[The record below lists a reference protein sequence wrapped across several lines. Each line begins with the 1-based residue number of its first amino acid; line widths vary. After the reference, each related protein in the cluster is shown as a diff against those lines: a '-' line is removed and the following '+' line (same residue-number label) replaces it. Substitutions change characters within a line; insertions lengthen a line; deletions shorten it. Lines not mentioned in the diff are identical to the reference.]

1 MDKFISE
8 LHYYLRQNLWHT
20 AIDFCTEE
28 LDKGR
33 DPYVSFWRGFAY
45 SQEGS
50 LIEAIRD
57 IEPLQNIDDYKYSS
71 LCSLLYIHGLYTNP
85 DETKMDQIRMQ
96 LDIDSCNRNDCL
108 NAMRLCIYLKDDE
121 QFSLLQEKLNTFRGG
136 QGEELIIRG
145 WKLLDDDSTS
155 SWEEAKNSFLE
166 YEKENGEDNLD
177 VIFGKLKSLEQI
189 ETSKKNKSYE
199 EILDIYT
206 DVIKQNQDFLP
217 LHIERIKIY
226 LLKNDYDSANDY
238 ITSKLSQARNFEL
251 YKILSVC
258 NLMQE
263 GDFKSATYNL
273 NKMWEI
279 MQEAEQKNHKLFFIT
294 GKLFESISDKNIEI
308 LNISEKIID
317 RAMEYNPREPNYI
330 IEKGY
335 LLLYKGQ
342 IKEASEMFEKAG
354 EIDSGNKDNM
364 FGLIWCKIYNG
375 KYREA
380 AEDVKYMLDMLDIND
395 SGKASKNYKL
405 CLLEVV
411 TQAYFGANEEKV
423 LSLAKEALKIYIQT
437 NKTMVNKDKYDII
450 INTNYDFLL
459 KLAEVLLSFYDF
471 ETKISLNSI
480 PDTIRQAQKILN
492 LLSKNKYLI
501 SGRLLIGKLHF
512 LLSDYTKA
520 HEIADDILNIDNK
533 NIDALMFKALVCVE
547 TKDYRRAKEVIN
559 DAMINNLNETKENSS
574 FLVIKSKCEL
584 GLNEIEHSQESL
596 NKAISFFD
604 KTIANTNPAK
614 SSLFKL
620 EKKDKLEL
628 MKLNIDILMKLGKT
642 EEAQD
647 YMNKLVVEFQDMGD
661 ELLMLHSDLAIK
673 TGDLKKAVHLLQK
686 IDDKDERLFK
696 KSRIKLADIYLNQV
710 MDRRLY
716 SWCYTQLIEKF
727 PSFENYKLSGNSL
740 MAINAPDEAA
750 EYYKK
755 ALKIKN
761 DLEVMRDLGRALV
774 KTHDYHEAIEY
785 YLEASKLDE
794 KNVNNQTVVY
804 YWQMMEDYIDLM
816 FLLARNSNGNLEERI
831 GKCITLKEQIEINI
845 KKINTYL
852 AKYSEAHLKS
862 ILAKF
867 KYFLSRVLKYLYME
881 SKGNEDIQK
890 KEIFKQLEEATKLQK
905 EVLNKVKEANIEDQI
920 KQAKDFLS
928 LIWYEMGQY
937 YEIIEP
943 KTDNCEKSYLE
954 SVNNDNTNI
963 QALLGLSYALMNRGK
978 YTEAQNYINLLLK
991 EDESNEEG
999 LALLVSVLNAK
1010 KDNESALDY
1019 LVGMIQK
1026 QPNSYHLIE
1035 LYISILLR
1043 SGDISNAKD
1052 ILYKSEKTLKF
1063 TYTPGLYYCK
1073 GLYHKYLGETNKALL
1088 EFSKAKNDEEYGI
1101 KCIEQI
1107 LEIYMNPDC
1116 DVLLID
1122 LDLPWNQGN
1131 TRGLLNYNTYDINLD
1146 MINFLLRELKLRRDD
1161 DRTKVYE
1168 MYGVI
1173 LSKDPDKINEKIS
1186 ELKEILDKN
1195 SNNLPVYI
1203 AYILGNL
1210 IVKNFEEVKNGLN
1223 VMNKLSLNIKYYT
1236 DYERGFLIMAYLFMI
1251 TDNLKKAEEAVQKVI
1266 MLNLAQFKG
1275 YEYLALIKAKEE
1287 KFEEACACYEKA
1299 WEYSNKNNAGIGYQL
1314 AISYLNQKQYVKA
1327 LNVCNEIKRKFKD
1340 YPIDNLTQQAKNGLQ
1355 S

>member
-20 AIDFCTEE
+20 AINFCTEE

-57 IEPLQNIDDYKYSS
+57 IEPLQNLDDYKYSA
-71 LCSLLYIHGLYTNP
+71 LCCLLYIHGLYSNP

-136 QGEELIIRG
+136 SGEEFIIKG
-145 WKLLDDDSTS
+145 WKLLDEDNHSA
-155 SWEEAKNSFLE
+155 WEEAKNNFLE
-166 YEKENGEDNLD
+166 YEKEFGNDNLD

-189 ETSKKNKSYE
+189 ETNKKNKSYE

-206 DVIKQNQDFLP
+206 DALKQNQDFLP

-238 ITSKLSQARNFEL
+238 ITSKLSQVKNFEIF
-251 YKILSVC
+251 KILALC
-258 NLMQE
+258 NLMQD
-263 GDFKSATYNL
+263 GDFKSAAYNL

-279 MQEAEQKNHKLFFIT
+279 MQDIEQKNNNLFYIT
-294 GKLFESISDKNIEI
+294 GKLFESISDKNADI
-308 LNISEKIID
+308 LAISEKMID
-317 RAMEYNPREPNYI
+317 KALEYNPREPNYI

-335 LLLYKGQ
+335 FLLYAGH
-342 IKEASEMFEKAG
+342 IKEASEMFEKCG
-354 EIDSGNKDNM
+354 EIDSSNKDNVI
-364 FGLIWCKIYNG
+364 GLIWCKIYQG

-380 AEDVKYMLDMLDIND
+380 GEDVKYMIEINE
-395 SGKASKNYKL
+395 SIKLPKTYKM
-405 CLLEVV
+405 CLLEVI
-411 TQAYFGANEEKV
+411 TQAYFGATEEKI
-423 LSLAKEALKIYIQT
+423 LSLAKEALKLYIQT
-437 NKTMVNKDKYDII
+437 NKIMLPKDKYEVI

-512 LLSDYTKA
+512 LLSDYNKA

-596 NKAISFFD
+596 NKAIQFFD
-604 KTIANTNPAK
+604 KTVANTNPTK

-661 ELLMLHSDLAIK
+661 EILMLHSDLAIK

-727 PSFENYKLSGNSL
+727 PSFENYKLSANSL
-740 MAINAPDEAA
+740 MVINAPDEAA

-755 ALKIKN
+755 ALKLKN

-816 FLLARNSNGNLEERI
+816 YLLARNSDGTLEEKI
-831 GKCITLKEQIEINI
+831 GKNITLKEQIEINI
-845 KKINTYL
+845 KKIQAYL
-852 AKYSEAHLKS
+852 AKYNETHLKS

-867 KYFLSRVLKYLYME
+867 KFFLSKVLKYLYME
-881 SKGNEDIQK
+881 SKGNEEFQK

-905 EVLNKVKEANIEDQI
+905 EVLNKMKEANIEDQI
-920 KQAKDFLS
+920 KEAKDFLS
-928 LIWYEMGQY
+928 QIWYEIGQY

-963 QALLGLSYALMNRGK
+963 QALLGLSYTLMNRGK

-991 EDESNEEG
+991 EDESNEEA

-1035 LYISILLR
+1035 LYLSILLR

-1063 TYTPGLYYCK
+1063 TYTPGLYFCK

-1116 DVLLID
+1116 DILLIN
-1122 LDLPWNQGN
+1122 LDLPWNQRN
-1131 TRGLLNYNTYDINLD
+1131 IKGLLNYYTDDIDLD
-1146 MINFLLRELKLRRDD
+1146 MVNFLLRELKLRRDD
-1161 DRTKVYE
+1161 DKTKVYE
-1168 MYGVI
+1168 MYGII
-1173 LSKDPDKINEKIS
+1173 LSKDPEKINEKIA

-1203 AYILGNL
+1203 AYIMGNL
-1210 IVKNFEEVKNGLN
+1210 ILQNYEEVKNGLN
-1223 VMNKLSLNIKYYT
+1223 ILNKLSLNIKYYS

-1251 TDNLKKAEEAVQKVI
+1251 TDNLKKAEEALQKVI

-1275 YEYLALIKAKEE
+1275 YELLAQIKEKEN
-1287 KFEEACACYEKA
+1287 KVEEACACYEKA
-1299 WEYSNKNNAGIGYQL
+1299 WDYSNKNNASIGYQL
-1314 AISYLNQKQYVKA
+1314 AVNYLNGKQYVKA
-1327 LNVCNEIKRKFKD
+1327 MNVCNEIKRKFKE
-1340 YPIDNLTQQAKNGLQ
+1340 YPIDNLIQQAKNGLA

>member
-20 AIDFCTEE
+20 AINFCTEE

-57 IEPLQNIDDYKYSS
+57 IEPLQNLDDYKYSA
-71 LCSLLYIHGLYTNP
+71 LCCLLYIHGLYSNP

-136 QGEELIIRG
+136 SGEEFIIKG
-145 WKLLDDDSTS
+145 WKLLDEDNHSA
-155 SWEEAKNSFLE
+155 WEEAKNNFLE
-166 YEKENGEDNLD
+166 YEKEFGNDNLD

-189 ETSKKNKSYE
+189 ETNKKNKSYE

-206 DVIKQNQDFLP
+206 DALKQNQDFLP

-238 ITSKLSQARNFEL
+238 ITSKLSQVKNFEIF
-251 YKILSVC
+251 KILALC
-258 NLMQE
+258 NLMQD
-263 GDFKSATYNL
+263 GDFKSAAYNL

-279 MQEAEQKNHKLFFIT
+279 MQDIEQKNNNLFYIT
-294 GKLFESISDKNIEI
+294 GKLFESISDKNADI
-308 LNISEKIID
+308 LAISEKMID
-317 RAMEYNPREPNYI
+317 KALEYNPREPNYI

-335 LLLYKGQ
+335 FLLYSGH
-342 IKEASEMFEKAG
+342 IKEASEMFEKCG
-354 EIDSGNKDNM
+354 EIDSSNKDNVI
-364 FGLIWCKIYNG
+364 GLIWCKIYQG

-380 AEDVKYMLDMLDIND
+380 GEDVKYMIEINE
-395 SGKASKNYKL
+395 SIKLPKTYKM
-405 CLLEVV
+405 CLLEVI
-411 TQAYFGANEEKV
+411 TQAYFGATEEKI
-423 LSLAKEALKIYIQT
+423 LSLAKEALKLYIQT
-437 NKTMVNKDKYDII
+437 NKIMLPKDKYEVI

-512 LLSDYTKA
+512 LLSDYNKA

-596 NKAISFFD
+596 NKAIQFFD
-604 KTIANTNPAK
+604 KTVANTNPTK

-661 ELLMLHSDLAIK
+661 EILMLHSDLAIK

-727 PSFENYKLSGNSL
+727 PSFENYKLSANSL
-740 MAINAPDEAA
+740 MVINAPDEAA

-755 ALKIKN
+755 ALKLKN

-816 FLLARNSNGNLEERI
+816 YLLARNSDGTLEEKI
-831 GKCITLKEQIEINI
+831 GKNITLKEQIEINI
-845 KKINTYL
+845 KKIQAYL
-852 AKYSEAHLKS
+852 AKYNETHLKS

-867 KYFLSRVLKYLYME
+867 KFFLSKVLKYLYME
-881 SKGNEDIQK
+881 SKGNEEFQK

-905 EVLNKVKEANIEDQI
+905 EVLNKMKEANIEDQI
-920 KQAKDFLS
+920 KEAKDFLS
-928 LIWYEMGQY
+928 QIWYEIGQY

-963 QALLGLSYALMNRGK
+963 QALLGLSYTLMNRGK

-991 EDESNEEG
+991 EDESNEEA

-1035 LYISILLR
+1035 LYLSILLR

-1063 TYTPGLYYCK
+1063 TYTPGLYFCK
-1073 GLYHKYLGETNKALL
+1073 GLYHRYLGETNKALL

-1116 DVLLID
+1116 DILLIN
-1122 LDLPWNQGN
+1122 LDLPWNQRN
-1131 TRGLLNYNTYDINLD
+1131 IKGLLNYYTDDIDLD
-1146 MINFLLRELKLRRDD
+1146 MVNFLLRELKLRRDD
-1161 DRTKVYE
+1161 DKTKVYE
-1168 MYGVI
+1168 MYGII
-1173 LSKDPDKINEKIS
+1173 LSKDPEKINEKIA

-1203 AYILGNL
+1203 AYIMGNL
-1210 IVKNFEEVKNGLN
+1210 ILQNYEEVKNGLN
-1223 VMNKLSLNIKYYT
+1223 ILNKLSLNIKYYS

-1251 TDNLKKAEEAVQKVI
+1251 TDNLKKAEEALQKVI

-1275 YEYLALIKAKEE
+1275 YELLAQIKEKEN
-1287 KFEEACACYEKA
+1287 KVEEACACYEKA
-1299 WEYSNKNNAGIGYQL
+1299 WDYSNKNNASIGYQL
-1314 AISYLNQKQYVKA
+1314 AVNYLNGKQYVKA
-1327 LNVCNEIKRKFKD
+1327 MNVCNEIKRKFKE
-1340 YPIDNLTQQAKNGLQ
+1340 YPIDNLIQQAKNGLA

>member
-20 AIDFCTEE
+20 AINFCTEE

-57 IEPLQNIDDYKYSS
+57 IEPLQNLDDYKYSA
-71 LCSLLYIHGLYTNP
+71 LCCLLYIHGLYSNP

-136 QGEELIIRG
+136 SGEEFIIKG
-145 WKLLDDDSTS
+145 WKLLDEDNHSA
-155 SWEEAKNSFLE
+155 WEEAKNNFLE
-166 YEKENGEDNLD
+166 YEKEFGNDNLD

-189 ETSKKNKSYE
+189 ETNKKNKSYE

-206 DVIKQNQDFLP
+206 DALKQNQDFLP

-238 ITSKLSQARNFEL
+238 ITSKLSQVKNFEIF
-251 YKILSVC
+251 KILALC
-258 NLMQE
+258 NLMQD
-263 GDFKSATYNL
+263 GDFKSAAYNL

-279 MQEAEQKNHKLFFIT
+279 MQDIEQKNNNLFYIT
-294 GKLFESISDKNIEI
+294 GKLFESISDKNADI
-308 LNISEKIID
+308 LAISEKMID
-317 RAMEYNPREPNYI
+317 KALEYNPREPNYI

-335 LLLYKGQ
+335 FLLYAGH
-342 IKEASEMFEKAG
+342 IKEASEMFEKCG
-354 EIDSGNKDNM
+354 EIDSSNKDNVI
-364 FGLIWCKIYNG
+364 GLIWCKIYQG

-380 AEDVKYMLDMLDIND
+380 GEDVKYMIEINE
-395 SGKASKNYKL
+395 SIKLPKTYKM
-405 CLLEVV
+405 CLLEVI
-411 TQAYFGANEEKV
+411 TQAYFGATEEKI
-423 LSLAKEALKIYIQT
+423 LSLAKEALKLYIQT
-437 NKTMVNKDKYDII
+437 NKIMLPKDKYEVI

-512 LLSDYTKA
+512 LLSDYNKA

-596 NKAISFFD
+596 NKAIQFFD
-604 KTIANTNPAK
+604 KTVANTNPTK

-661 ELLMLHSDLAIK
+661 EILMLHSDLAIK

-727 PSFENYKLSGNSL
+727 PSFENYKLSANSL
-740 MAINAPDEAA
+740 MVINAPDEAA

-755 ALKIKN
+755 ALKLKN

-816 FLLARNSNGNLEERI
+816 YLLARNSDGTLEEKI
-831 GKCITLKEQIEINI
+831 GKNITLKEQIEINI
-845 KKINTYL
+845 KKIQAYL
-852 AKYSEAHLKS
+852 AKYNETHLKS

-867 KYFLSRVLKYLYME
+867 KFFLSKVLKYLYME
-881 SKGNEDIQK
+881 SKGNEEFQK
-890 KEIFKQLEEATKLQK
+890 KEIFKQLEEVTKLQK
-905 EVLNKVKEANIEDQI
+905 EVLNKMKEANIEDQI
-920 KQAKDFLS
+920 KEAKDFLS
-928 LIWYEMGQY
+928 QIWYEIGQY

-963 QALLGLSYALMNRGK
+963 QALLGLSYTLMNRGK

-991 EDESNEEG
+991 EDESNEEA

-1063 TYTPGLYYCK
+1063 TYTPGLYFCK
-1073 GLYHKYLGETNKALL
+1073 GLYHRYLGETKKALL

-1116 DVLLID
+1116 DILLIN
-1122 LDLPWNQGN
+1122 LDLPWNQRN
-1131 TRGLLNYNTYDINLD
+1131 IKGLLNYYTDDIDLD
-1146 MINFLLRELKLRRDD
+1146 MVNFLLRELKLRRDD
-1161 DRTKVYE
+1161 DKTKVYE
-1168 MYGVI
+1168 MYGII
-1173 LSKDPDKINEKIS
+1173 LSKDPEKINEKIA

-1203 AYILGNL
+1203 AYIMGNL
-1210 IVKNFEEVKNGLN
+1210 ILQNYEEVKNGLN
-1223 VMNKLSLNIKYYT
+1223 ILNKLSLNIKYYS

-1251 TDNLKKAEEAVQKVI
+1251 TDNLKKAEEALQKVI

-1275 YEYLALIKAKEE
+1275 YELLAQIKEKEN
-1287 KFEEACACYEKA
+1287 KVEEACACYEKA
-1299 WEYSNKNNAGIGYQL
+1299 WDYSNKNNASIGYQL
-1314 AISYLNQKQYVKA
+1314 AVNYLNGKQYVKA
-1327 LNVCNEIKRKFKD
+1327 MNVCNEIKRKFKE
-1340 YPIDNLTQQAKNGLQ
+1340 YPIDNLIQQAKNGLA

>member
-20 AIDFCTEE
+20 AINFCTEE

-57 IEPLQNIDDYKYSS
+57 IEPLQNLDDYKYSA
-71 LCSLLYIHGLYTNP
+71 LCCLLYIHGLYSNP

-136 QGEELIIRG
+136 SGEEFIIKG
-145 WKLLDDDSTS
+145 WKLLDEDNHSA
-155 SWEEAKNSFLE
+155 WEEAKNNFLE
-166 YEKENGEDNLD
+166 YEKEFGNDNLD

-189 ETSKKNKSYE
+189 ETNKKNKSYE

-206 DVIKQNQDFLP
+206 DALKQNQDFLP

-238 ITSKLSQARNFEL
+238 ITSKLSQVKNFEIF
-251 YKILSVC
+251 KILALC
-258 NLMQE
+258 NLMQD
-263 GDFKSATYNL
+263 GDFKSAAYNL

-279 MQEAEQKNHKLFFIT
+279 MQDIEQKNNNLFYIT
-294 GKLFESISDKNIEI
+294 GKLFESISDKNADI
-308 LNISEKIID
+308 LAISEKMID
-317 RAMEYNPREPNYI
+317 KALEYNPREPNYI

-335 LLLYKGQ
+335 FLLYAGH
-342 IKEASEMFEKAG
+342 IKEASEMFEKCG
-354 EIDSGNKDNM
+354 EIDSSNKDNVI
-364 FGLIWCKIYNG
+364 GLIWCKIYQG

-380 AEDVKYMLDMLDIND
+380 GEDVKYMIEINE
-395 SGKASKNYKL
+395 SIKLPKTYKM
-405 CLLEVV
+405 CLLEVI
-411 TQAYFGANEEKV
+411 TQAYFGATEEKI
-423 LSLAKEALKIYIQT
+423 LSLAKEALKLYIQT
-437 NKTMVNKDKYDII
+437 NKIMLPKDKYEVI

-512 LLSDYTKA
+512 LLSDYNKA

-596 NKAISFFD
+596 NKAIQFFD
-604 KTIANTNPAK
+604 KTVANTNPTK

-661 ELLMLHSDLAIK
+661 EILMLHSDLAIK

-727 PSFENYKLSGNSL
+727 PSFENYKLSANSL
-740 MAINAPDEAA
+740 MVINAPDEAA

-755 ALKIKN
+755 ALKLKN

-816 FLLARNSNGNLEERI
+816 YLLARNSDGTLEEKI
-831 GKCITLKEQIEINI
+831 GKNITLKEQIEINI
-845 KKINTYL
+845 KKIQAYL
-852 AKYSEAHLKS
+852 AKYNETHLKS

-867 KYFLSRVLKYLYME
+867 KFFLSKVLKYLYME
-881 SKGNEDIQK
+881 SKGNEEFQK
-890 KEIFKQLEEATKLQK
+890 KEIFKQLEEVTKLQK
-905 EVLNKVKEANIEDQI
+905 EVLNKMKEANIEDQI
-920 KQAKDFLS
+920 KEAKDFLS
-928 LIWYEMGQY
+928 QIWYEIGQY

-963 QALLGLSYALMNRGK
+963 QALLGLSYTLMNRGK

-991 EDESNEEG
+991 EDESNEEA

-1063 TYTPGLYYCK
+1063 TYTPGLYFCK

-1116 DVLLID
+1116 DILLIN
-1122 LDLPWNQGN
+1122 LDLPWNQRN
-1131 TRGLLNYNTYDINLD
+1131 IKGLLNYYTDDIDLD
-1146 MINFLLRELKLRRDD
+1146 MVNFLLRELKLRRDD
-1161 DRTKVYE
+1161 DKTKVYE
-1168 MYGVI
+1168 MYGII
-1173 LSKDPDKINEKIS
+1173 LSKDPEKINEKIA

-1203 AYILGNL
+1203 AYIMGNL
-1210 IVKNFEEVKNGLN
+1210 ILQNYEEVKNGLN
-1223 VMNKLSLNIKYYT
+1223 ILNKLSLNIKYYS

-1251 TDNLKKAEEAVQKVI
+1251 TDNLKKAEEALQKVI

-1275 YEYLALIKAKEE
+1275 YELLAQIKEKEN
-1287 KFEEACACYEKA
+1287 KVEEACACYEKA
-1299 WEYSNKNNAGIGYQL
+1299 WDYSNKNNASIGYQL
-1314 AISYLNQKQYVKA
+1314 AVNYLNGKQYVKA
-1327 LNVCNEIKRKFKD
+1327 MNVCNEIKRKFKE
-1340 YPIDNLTQQAKNGLQ
+1340 YPIDNLIQQAKNGLA

>member
-20 AIDFCTEE
+20 AINFCTEE

-57 IEPLQNIDDYKYSS
+57 IEPLQNLDDYKYSA
-71 LCSLLYIHGLYTNP
+71 LCCLLYIHGLYSNP

-136 QGEELIIRG
+136 SGEEFIIKG
-145 WKLLDDDSTS
+145 WKLLDEDNHSA
-155 SWEEAKNSFLE
+155 WEEAKNNFLE
-166 YEKENGEDNLD
+166 YEKEFGNDNLD

-189 ETSKKNKSYE
+189 ETNKKNKSYE

-206 DVIKQNQDFLP
+206 DALKQNQDFLP

-238 ITSKLSQARNFEL
+238 ITSKLSQVKNFEIF
-251 YKILSVC
+251 KILALC
-258 NLMQE
+258 NLMQD
-263 GDFKSATYNL
+263 GDFKSAAYNL

-279 MQEAEQKNHKLFFIT
+279 MQVIEQKNNNLFYIT
-294 GKLFESISDKNIEI
+294 GKLFESISDKNADI
-308 LNISEKIID
+308 LAISEKMID
-317 RAMEYNPREPNYI
+317 KALEYNPREPNYI

-335 LLLYKGQ
+335 FLLYTGH
-342 IKEASEMFEKAG
+342 IKEASEMFEKCG
-354 EIDSGNKDNM
+354 EIDSSNKDNVI
-364 FGLIWCKIYNG
+364 GLIWCKIYQG

-380 AEDVKYMLDMLDIND
+380 GEDVKYMIEINE
-395 SGKASKNYKL
+395 SIKLPKTYKM
-405 CLLEVV
+405 CLLEVI
-411 TQAYFGANEEKV
+411 TQAYFGATEEKI
-423 LSLAKEALKIYIQT
+423 LSLAKEALKLYIQT
-437 NKTMVNKDKYDII
+437 NKIMLPKDKYEVI

-512 LLSDYTKA
+512 LLSDYNKA

-596 NKAISFFD
+596 NKAIQFFD
-604 KTIANTNPAK
+604 KTVANTNPTK

-661 ELLMLHSDLAIK
+661 EILMLHSDLAIK

-727 PSFENYKLSGNSL
+727 PSFENYKLSANSL
-740 MAINAPDEAA
+740 MVINAPDEAA

-755 ALKIKN
+755 ALKLKN

-816 FLLARNSNGNLEERI
+816 YLLARNSDGTLEEKI
-831 GKCITLKEQIEINI
+831 GKNITLKEQIEINI
-845 KKINTYL
+845 KKIQAYL
-852 AKYSEAHLKS
+852 AKYNETHLKS

-867 KYFLSRVLKYLYME
+867 KFFLSKVLKYLYME
-881 SKGNEDIQK
+881 SKGNEEFQK

-905 EVLNKVKEANIEDQI
+905 EVLNKMKEANIEDQI
-920 KQAKDFLS
+920 KEAKDFLS
-928 LIWYEMGQY
+928 QIWYEIGQY

-963 QALLGLSYALMNRGK
+963 QALLGLSYTLMNRGK

-991 EDESNEEG
+991 EDESNEEA

-1063 TYTPGLYYCK
+1063 TYTPGLYFCK

-1116 DVLLID
+1116 DILLIN
-1122 LDLPWNQGN
+1122 LDLPWNQRN
-1131 TRGLLNYNTYDINLD
+1131 IKGLLNYYTDDIDLD
-1146 MINFLLRELKLRRDD
+1146 MVNFLLRELKLRRDD
-1161 DRTKVYE
+1161 DKTKVYE
-1168 MYGVI
+1168 MYGII
-1173 LSKDPDKINEKIS
+1173 LSKDPEKINEKIA

-1203 AYILGNL
+1203 AYIMGNL
-1210 IVKNFEEVKNGLN
+1210 ILQNYEEVKNGLN
-1223 VMNKLSLNIKYYT
+1223 ILNKLSLNIKYYS

-1251 TDNLKKAEEAVQKVI
+1251 TDNLKKAEEALQKVI

-1275 YEYLALIKAKEE
+1275 YELLAQIKEKEN
-1287 KFEEACACYEKA
+1287 KVEEACACYEKA
-1299 WEYSNKNNAGIGYQL
+1299 WDYSNKNNASIGYQL
-1314 AISYLNQKQYVKA
+1314 AVNYLNGKQYVKA
-1327 LNVCNEIKRKFKD
+1327 MNVCNEIKRKFKE
-1340 YPIDNLTQQAKNGLQ
+1340 YPIDNLIQQAKNGLA

>member
-20 AIDFCTEE
+20 AINFCTEE

-57 IEPLQNIDDYKYSS
+57 IEPLQNLDDYKYSA
-71 LCSLLYIHGLYTNP
+71 LCCLLYIHGLYSNP

-136 QGEELIIRG
+136 SGEEFIIKG
-145 WKLLDDDSTS
+145 WKLLDEDNHSA
-155 SWEEAKNSFLE
+155 WEEAKNNFLE
-166 YEKENGEDNLD
+166 YEKEFGNDNLD

-189 ETSKKNKSYE
+189 ETNKKNKSYE

-206 DVIKQNQDFLP
+206 DALKQNQDFLP

-238 ITSKLSQARNFEL
+238 ITSKLSQVKNFEIF
-251 YKILSVC
+251 KILALC
-258 NLMQE
+258 NLMQD
-263 GDFKSATYNL
+263 GDFKSAAYNL

-279 MQEAEQKNHKLFFIT
+279 MQDIEQKNNNLFYIT
-294 GKLFESISDKNIEI
+294 GKLFESISDKNADI
-308 LNISEKIID
+308 LAISEKMID
-317 RAMEYNPREPNYI
+317 KALEYNPREPNYI

-335 LLLYKGQ
+335 FLLYTGH
-342 IKEASEMFEKAG
+342 IKEASEMFEKCG
-354 EIDSGNKDNM
+354 EIDSSNKDNVI
-364 FGLIWCKIYNG
+364 GLIWCKIYQG

-380 AEDVKYMLDMLDIND
+380 GEDVKYMIEINE
-395 SGKASKNYKL
+395 SIKLPKTYKM
-405 CLLEVV
+405 CLLEVI
-411 TQAYFGANEEKV
+411 TQAYFGATEEKI
-423 LSLAKEALKIYIQT
+423 LSLAKEALKLYIQT
-437 NKTMVNKDKYDII
+437 NKIMLPKDKYEVI

-512 LLSDYTKA
+512 LLSDYNKA

-596 NKAISFFD
+596 NKAIQFFD
-604 KTIANTNPAK
+604 KTVANTNPTK

-661 ELLMLHSDLAIK
+661 EILMLHSDLAIK

-727 PSFENYKLSGNSL
+727 PSFENYKLSANSL
-740 MAINAPDEAA
+740 MVINAPDEAA

-755 ALKIKN
+755 ALKLKN

-816 FLLARNSNGNLEERI
+816 YLLARNSDGTLEEKI
-831 GKCITLKEQIEINI
+831 GKNITLKEQIEINI
-845 KKINTYL
+845 KKIQAYL
-852 AKYSEAHLKS
+852 AKYNETHLKS

-867 KYFLSRVLKYLYME
+867 KFFLSKVLKYLYME
-881 SKGNEDIQK
+881 SKGNEEFQK

-905 EVLNKVKEANIEDQI
+905 EVLNKMKEANIEDQI
-920 KQAKDFLS
+920 KEAKDFLS
-928 LIWYEMGQY
+928 QIWYEIGQY

-963 QALLGLSYALMNRGK
+963 QALLGLSYTLMNRGK

-991 EDESNEEG
+991 EDESNEEA

-1035 LYISILLR
+1035 LYLSILLR

-1063 TYTPGLYYCK
+1063 TYTPGLYFCK
-1073 GLYHKYLGETNKALL
+1073 GLYHRYLGETNKALL

-1116 DVLLID
+1116 DILLIN
-1122 LDLPWNQGN
+1122 LDLPWNQRN
-1131 TRGLLNYNTYDINLD
+1131 IKGLLNYYTDDIDLD
-1146 MINFLLRELKLRRDD
+1146 MVNFLLRELKLRRDD
-1161 DRTKVYE
+1161 DKTKVYE
-1168 MYGVI
+1168 MYGII
-1173 LSKDPDKINEKIS
+1173 LSKDPEKINEKIA

-1203 AYILGNL
+1203 AYIMGNL
-1210 IVKNFEEVKNGLN
+1210 ILQNYEEVKNGLN
-1223 VMNKLSLNIKYYT
+1223 ILNKLSLNIKYYS

-1251 TDNLKKAEEAVQKVI
+1251 TDNLKKAEEALQKVI

-1275 YEYLALIKAKEE
+1275 YELLAQIKEKEN
-1287 KFEEACACYEKA
+1287 KVEEACACYEKA
-1299 WEYSNKNNAGIGYQL
+1299 WDYSNKNNASIGYQL
-1314 AISYLNQKQYVKA
+1314 AVNYLNGKQYVKA
-1327 LNVCNEIKRKFKD
+1327 MNVCNEIKRKFKE
-1340 YPIDNLTQQAKNGLQ
+1340 YPIDNLIQQAKNGLA

>member
-20 AIDFCTEE
+20 AINFCTEE

-57 IEPLQNIDDYKYSS
+57 IEPLQNLDDYKYSA
-71 LCSLLYIHGLYTNP
+71 LCCLLYIHGLYSNP

-136 QGEELIIRG
+136 SGEEFIIKG
-145 WKLLDDDSTS
+145 WKLLDEDNHSA
-155 SWEEAKNSFLE
+155 WEEAKNNFLE
-166 YEKENGEDNLD
+166 YEKEFGNDNLD

-189 ETSKKNKSYE
+189 ETNKKNKSYE

-206 DVIKQNQDFLP
+206 DALKQNQDFLP

-238 ITSKLSQARNFEL
+238 ITSKLSQVKNFEIF
-251 YKILSVC
+251 KILALC
-258 NLMQE
+258 NLMQD
-263 GDFKSATYNL
+263 GDFKSAAYNL

-279 MQEAEQKNHKLFFIT
+279 MQDIEQKNNNLFYIT
-294 GKLFESISDKNIEI
+294 GKLFESISDKNADI
-308 LNISEKIID
+308 LAISEKMID
-317 RAMEYNPREPNYI
+317 KALEYNPREPNYI

-335 LLLYKGQ
+335 FLLYTGH
-342 IKEASEMFEKAG
+342 IKEASEMFEKCG
-354 EIDSGNKDNM
+354 EIDSSNKDNVI
-364 FGLIWCKIYNG
+364 GLIWCKIYQG

-380 AEDVKYMLDMLDIND
+380 GEDVKYMIEINE
-395 SGKASKNYKL
+395 SIKLPKTYKM
-405 CLLEVV
+405 CLLEVI
-411 TQAYFGANEEKV
+411 TQAYFGATEEKI
-423 LSLAKEALKIYIQT
+423 LSLAKEALKLYIQT
-437 NKTMVNKDKYDII
+437 NKIMLPKDKYEVI

-512 LLSDYTKA
+512 LLSDYNKA

-596 NKAISFFD
+596 NKAIQFFD
-604 KTIANTNPAK
+604 KTVANTNPTK

-661 ELLMLHSDLAIK
+661 EILMLHSDLAIK

-727 PSFENYKLSGNSL
+727 PSFENYKLSANSL
-740 MAINAPDEAA
+740 MVINAPDEAA

-755 ALKIKN
+755 ALKLKN

-816 FLLARNSNGNLEERI
+816 YLLARNSDGTLEEKI
-831 GKCITLKEQIEINI
+831 GKNITLKEQIEINI
-845 KKINTYL
+845 KKIQAYL
-852 AKYSEAHLKS
+852 AKYNETHLKS

-867 KYFLSRVLKYLYME
+867 KFFLSKVLKYLYME
-881 SKGNEDIQK
+881 SKGNEEFQK

-905 EVLNKVKEANIEDQI
+905 EVLNKMKEANIEDQI
-920 KQAKDFLS
+920 KEAKDFLS
-928 LIWYEMGQY
+928 QIWYEIGQY

-963 QALLGLSYALMNRGK
+963 QALLGLSYTLMNRGK

-991 EDESNEEG
+991 EDESNEEA

-1063 TYTPGLYYCK
+1063 TYTPGLYFCK

-1116 DVLLID
+1116 DILLIN
-1122 LDLPWNQGN
+1122 LDLPWNQRN
-1131 TRGLLNYNTYDINLD
+1131 IKGLLNYYTDDIDLD
-1146 MINFLLRELKLRRDD
+1146 MVNFLLRELKLRRDD
-1161 DRTKVYE
+1161 DKTKVYE
-1168 MYGVI
+1168 MYGII
-1173 LSKDPDKINEKIS
+1173 LSKDPEKINEKIA

-1203 AYILGNL
+1203 AYIMGNL
-1210 IVKNFEEVKNGLN
+1210 ILQNYEEVKNGLN
-1223 VMNKLSLNIKYYT
+1223 ILNKLSLNIKYYS

-1251 TDNLKKAEEAVQKVI
+1251 TDNLKKAEEALQKVI

-1275 YEYLALIKAKEE
+1275 YELLAQIKEKEN
-1287 KFEEACACYEKA
+1287 KVEEACACYEKA
-1299 WEYSNKNNAGIGYQL
+1299 WDYSNKNNASIGYQL
-1314 AISYLNQKQYVKA
+1314 AVNYLNGKQYVKA
-1327 LNVCNEIKRKFKD
+1327 MNVCNEIKRKFKE
-1340 YPIDNLTQQAKNGLQ
+1340 YPIDNLIQQAKNGLA

>member
-20 AIDFCTEE
+20 AINFCTEE

-57 IEPLQNIDDYKYSS
+57 IEPLQNLDDYKYSA
-71 LCSLLYIHGLYTNP
+71 LCCLLYIHGLYSNP

-136 QGEELIIRG
+136 SGEEFIIKG
-145 WKLLDDDSTS
+145 WKLLDEDNHSA
-155 SWEEAKNSFLE
+155 WEEAKNNFLE
-166 YEKENGEDNLD
+166 YEKEFGNDNLD

-189 ETSKKNKSYE
+189 ETNKKNKSYE

-206 DVIKQNQDFLP
+206 DALKQNQDFLP

-238 ITSKLSQARNFEL
+238 ITSKLSQVKNFEIF
-251 YKILSVC
+251 KILALC
-258 NLMQE
+258 NLMQD
-263 GDFKSATYNL
+263 GDFKSAAYNL

-279 MQEAEQKNHKLFFIT
+279 MQDIEQKNNNLFYIT
-294 GKLFESISDKNIEI
+294 GKLFESISDKNADI
-308 LNISEKIID
+308 LAISEKMID
-317 RAMEYNPREPNYI
+317 KALEYNPREPNYI

-335 LLLYKGQ
+335 FLLYTGH
-342 IKEASEMFEKAG
+342 IKEASEMFEKCG
-354 EIDSGNKDNM
+354 EIDSSNKDNVI
-364 FGLIWCKIYNG
+364 GLIWCKIYQG

-380 AEDVKYMLDMLDIND
+380 GEDVKYMIEINE
-395 SGKASKNYKL
+395 SIKLPKTYKM
-405 CLLEVV
+405 CLLEVI
-411 TQAYFGANEEKV
+411 TQAYFGATEEKI
-423 LSLAKEALKIYIQT
+423 LSLAKEALKLYIQT
-437 NKTMVNKDKYDII
+437 NKIMLPKDKYEVI

-512 LLSDYTKA
+512 LLSDYNKA

-596 NKAISFFD
+596 NKAIQFFD
-604 KTIANTNPAK
+604 KTVANTNPTK

-661 ELLMLHSDLAIK
+661 EILMLHSDLAIK

-727 PSFENYKLSGNSL
+727 PSFENYKLSANSL
-740 MAINAPDEAA
+740 MVINAPDEAA

-755 ALKIKN
+755 ALKLKN

-816 FLLARNSNGNLEERI
+816 YLLARNSDGTLEEKI
-831 GKCITLKEQIEINI
+831 GKNITLKEQIEINI
-845 KKINTYL
+845 KKIQAYL
-852 AKYSEAHLKS
+852 AKYNETHLKS

-867 KYFLSRVLKYLYME
+867 KFFLSKVLKYLYME
-881 SKGNEDIQK
+881 SKGNEEFQK

-905 EVLNKVKEANIEDQI
+905 EVLNKMKEANIEDQI
-920 KQAKDFLS
+920 KEAKDFLS
-928 LIWYEMGQY
+928 QIWYEIGQY

-963 QALLGLSYALMNRGK
+963 QALLGLSYTLMNRGK

-991 EDESNEEG
+991 EDESNEEA

-1063 TYTPGLYYCK
+1063 TYTPGLYFCK
-1073 GLYHKYLGETNKALL
+1073 GLYHRYLGETNKALL

-1116 DVLLID
+1116 DILLIN
-1122 LDLPWNQGN
+1122 LDLPWNQRN
-1131 TRGLLNYNTYDINLD
+1131 IKGLLNYYTDDIDLD
-1146 MINFLLRELKLRRDD
+1146 MVNFLLRELKLRRDD
-1161 DRTKVYE
+1161 DKTKVYE
-1168 MYGVI
+1168 MYGII
-1173 LSKDPDKINEKIS
+1173 LSKDPEKINEKIA

-1203 AYILGNL
+1203 AYIMGNL
-1210 IVKNFEEVKNGLN
+1210 ILQNYEEVKNGLN
-1223 VMNKLSLNIKYYT
+1223 ILNKLSLNIKYYS

-1251 TDNLKKAEEAVQKVI
+1251 TDNLKKAEEALQKVI

-1275 YEYLALIKAKEE
+1275 YELLAQIKEKEN
-1287 KFEEACACYEKA
+1287 KVEEACACYEKA
-1299 WEYSNKNNAGIGYQL
+1299 WDYSNKNNASIGYQL
-1314 AISYLNQKQYVKA
+1314 AVNYLNGKQYVKA
-1327 LNVCNEIKRKFKD
+1327 MNVCNEIKRKFKE
-1340 YPIDNLTQQAKNGLQ
+1340 YPIDNLIQQAKNGLA

>member
-20 AIDFCTEE
+20 AINFCTEE

-57 IEPLQNIDDYKYSS
+57 IEPLQNLDDYKYSA
-71 LCSLLYIHGLYTNP
+71 LCCLLYIHGLYSNP

-136 QGEELIIRG
+136 SGEEFIIKG
-145 WKLLDDDSTS
+145 WKLLDEDNHSA
-155 SWEEAKNSFLE
+155 WEEAKNNFLE
-166 YEKENGEDNLD
+166 YEKEFGNDNLD

-189 ETSKKNKSYE
+189 ETNKKNKSYE

-206 DVIKQNQDFLP
+206 DALKQNQDFLP

-238 ITSKLSQARNFEL
+238 ITSKLSQVKNFEIF
-251 YKILSVC
+251 KILALC
-258 NLMQE
+258 NLMQD
-263 GDFKSATYNL
+263 GDFKSAAYNL

-279 MQEAEQKNHKLFFIT
+279 MQDIEQKNNNLFYIT
-294 GKLFESISDKNIEI
+294 GKLFESISDKNADI
-308 LNISEKIID
+308 LAISEKMID
-317 RAMEYNPREPNYI
+317 KALEYNPREPNYI

-335 LLLYKGQ
+335 FLLYAGH
-342 IKEASEMFEKAG
+342 IKEASEMFEKCG
-354 EIDSGNKDNM
+354 EIDSSNKDNVI
-364 FGLIWCKIYNG
+364 GLIWCKIYQG

-380 AEDVKYMLDMLDIND
+380 GEDVKYMIEINE
-395 SGKASKNYKL
+395 SIKLPKTYKM
-405 CLLEVV
+405 CLLEVI
-411 TQAYFGANEEKV
+411 TQAYFGATEEKI
-423 LSLAKEALKIYIQT
+423 LSLAKEALKLYIQT
-437 NKTMVNKDKYDII
+437 NKIMLPKDKYEVI

-512 LLSDYTKA
+512 LLSDYNKA

-596 NKAISFFD
+596 NKAIQFFD
-604 KTIANTNPAK
+604 KTVANTNPTK

-661 ELLMLHSDLAIK
+661 EILMLHSDLAIK

-727 PSFENYKLSGNSL
+727 PSFENYKLSANSL
-740 MAINAPDEAA
+740 MVINAPDEAA

-755 ALKIKN
+755 ALKLKN

-816 FLLARNSNGNLEERI
+816 YLLARNSDGTLEEKI
-831 GKCITLKEQIEINI
+831 GKNITLKEQIEINI
-845 KKINTYL
+845 KKIQAYL
-852 AKYSEAHLKS
+852 AKYNETHLKS

-867 KYFLSRVLKYLYME
+867 KFFLSKVLKYLYME
-881 SKGNEDIQK
+881 SKGNEEFQK

-905 EVLNKVKEANIEDQI
+905 EVLNKMKEANIEDQI
-920 KQAKDFLS
+920 KEAKDFLS
-928 LIWYEMGQY
+928 QIWYEIGQY

-963 QALLGLSYALMNRGK
+963 QALLGLSYTLMNRGK

-991 EDESNEEG
+991 EDESNEEA

-1063 TYTPGLYYCK
+1063 TYTPGLYFCK

-1116 DVLLID
+1116 DILLIN
-1122 LDLPWNQGN
+1122 LDLPWNQRN
-1131 TRGLLNYNTYDINLD
+1131 IKGLLNYYTDDIDLD
-1146 MINFLLRELKLRRDD
+1146 MVNFLLRELKLRRDD
-1161 DRTKVYE
+1161 DKTKVYE
-1168 MYGVI
+1168 MYGII
-1173 LSKDPDKINEKIS
+1173 LSKDPEKINEKIA

-1203 AYILGNL
+1203 AYIMGNL
-1210 IVKNFEEVKNGLN
+1210 ILQNYEEVKNGLN
-1223 VMNKLSLNIKYYT
+1223 ILNKLSLNIKYYN

-1251 TDNLKKAEEAVQKVI
+1251 TDNLKKAEEALQKVI

-1275 YEYLALIKAKEE
+1275 YELLAQIKEKEN
-1287 KFEEACACYEKA
+1287 KVEEACACYEKA
-1299 WEYSNKNNAGIGYQL
+1299 WDYSNKNNASIGYQL
-1314 AISYLNQKQYVKA
+1314 AVNYLNGKQYVKA
-1327 LNVCNEIKRKFKD
+1327 MNVCNEIKRKFKE
-1340 YPIDNLTQQAKNGLQ
+1340 YPIDNLIQQAKNGLA

>member
-533 NIDALMFKALVCVE
+533 NIDALMFKA
-547 TKDYRRAKEVIN
+547 I
-559 DAMINNLNETKENSS
+559 
-574 FLVIKSKCEL
+574 
-584 GLNEIEHSQESL
+584 
-596 NKAISFFD
+596 
-604 KTIANTNPAK
+604 
-614 SSLFKL
+614 
-620 EKKDKLEL
+620 
-628 MKLNIDILMKLGKT
+628 
-642 EEAQD
+642 
-647 YMNKLVVEFQDMGD
+647 
-661 ELLMLHSDLAIK
+661 
-673 TGDLKKAVHLLQK
+673 
-686 IDDKDERLFK
+686 
-696 KSRIKLADIYLNQV
+696 RIK
-710 MDRRLY
+710 
-716 SWCYTQLIEKF
+716 
-727 PSFENYKLSGNSL
+727 
-740 MAINAPDEAA
+740 
-750 EYYKK
+750 
-755 ALKIKN
+755 
-761 DLEVMRDLGRALV
+761 
-774 KTHDYHEAIEY
+774 
-785 YLEASKLDE
+785 
-794 KNVNNQTVVY
+794 
-804 YWQMMEDYIDLM
+804 
-816 FLLARNSNGNLEERI
+816 
-831 GKCITLKEQIEINI
+831 
-845 KKINTYL
+845 
-852 AKYSEAHLKS
+852 
-862 ILAKF
+862 
-867 KYFLSRVLKYLYME
+867 
-881 SKGNEDIQK
+881 
-890 KEIFKQLEEATKLQK
+890 
-905 EVLNKVKEANIEDQI
+905 
-920 KQAKDFLS
+920 
-928 LIWYEMGQY
+928 
-937 YEIIEP
+937 
-943 KTDNCEKSYLE
+943 
-954 SVNNDNTNI
+954 
-963 QALLGLSYALMNRGK
+963 
-978 YTEAQNYINLLLK
+978 
-991 EDESNEEG
+991 
-999 LALLVSVLNAK
+999 
-1010 KDNESALDY
+1010 
-1019 LVGMIQK
+1019 
-1026 QPNSYHLIE
+1026 
-1035 LYISILLR
+1035 
-1043 SGDISNAKD
+1043 
-1052 ILYKSEKTLKF
+1052 
-1063 TYTPGLYYCK
+1063 
-1073 GLYHKYLGETNKALL
+1073 
-1088 EFSKAKNDEEYGI
+1088 
-1101 KCIEQI
+1101 
-1107 LEIYMNPDC
+1107 
-1116 DVLLID
+1116 
-1122 LDLPWNQGN
+1122 
-1131 TRGLLNYNTYDINLD
+1131 
-1146 MINFLLRELKLRRDD
+1146 
-1161 DRTKVYE
+1161 
-1168 MYGVI
+1168 
-1173 LSKDPDKINEKIS
+1173 
-1186 ELKEILDKN
+1186 
-1195 SNNLPVYI
+1195 
-1203 AYILGNL
+1203 
-1210 IVKNFEEVKNGLN
+1210 
-1223 VMNKLSLNIKYYT
+1223 
-1236 DYERGFLIMAYLFMI
+1236 
-1251 TDNLKKAEEAVQKVI
+1251 
-1266 MLNLAQFKG
+1266 
-1275 YEYLALIKAKEE
+1275 
-1287 KFEEACACYEKA
+1287 
-1299 WEYSNKNNAGIGYQL
+1299 
-1314 AISYLNQKQYVKA
+1314 
-1327 LNVCNEIKRKFKD
+1327 
-1340 YPIDNLTQQAKNGLQ
+1340 
-1355 S
+1355 